1 MRNIEKDELEMAAR
15 REEMISAGFRIFSEK
30 GIEATGMQ
38 EIANACHVGI
48 ATLYRYYKTKLELVL
63 DIGTRKWR
71 EFSEQTKKKRSACNV
86 ERMTAAEEF
95 VFYLNLFIDLYKNN
109 KELLRFNQNFNV
121 YVIHEHAAKEQ
132 LLPYLKEI
140 SVMKMFF
147 HELYEKGKQDGTIK
161 TDLTE
166 DKMFASTVHIMLA
179 VGVRY
184 SEGLL
189 YSSENETDNIKE
201 FEFLKKIMLKE
212 FVNDTVLVREAAK

>member
-1 MRNIEKDELEMAAR
+1 MEMDA
-15 REEMISAGFRIFSEK
+15 MWYIFSNGEK
-30 GIEATGMQ
+30 GL
-38 EIANACHVGI
+38 NCPS
-48 ATLYRYYKTKLELVL
+48 K
-63 DIGTRKWR
+63 
-71 EFSEQTKKKRSACNV
+71 
-86 ERMTAAEEF
+86 
-95 VFYLNLFIDLYKNN
+95 VFRQAVDLYKNN

-166 DKMFASTVHIMLA
+166 EKMFASTVHIMLA

-201 FEFLKKIMLKE
+201 FEFLKKIML
-212 FVNDTVLVREAAK
+212 RISP